1 VHKAEA
7 ENVGVDVLTLLNQL
21 DSPGFDRTSDN
32 TSSSIIRAVKI
43 DSSQQLYTKL
53 VFLTFRGQ

>member
-1 VHKAEA
+1 MHKAEA

-21 DSPGFDRTSDN
+21 ESPGFDRTSDN
-32 TSSSIIRAVKI
+32 TSSSIIRAIKI
-43 DSSQQLYTKL
+43 DSSQHLYTKL

>member
-1 VHKAEA
+1 MHKAEA